1 MDGFIIV
8 YYRMIK
14 CLKELLLQEQVVV
27 DFLFASEMDL
37 NGLYICSYMVCP
49 VDTEQLDYTEHKL
62 DFGVIPC
69 NFGPFNY
76 IFPLPIFLFP
86 YKLDYDCM
94 L

>member
-27 DFLFASEMDL
+27 DFLFVSEMDL

-49 VDTEQLDYTEHKL
+49 VDTETTWLHWT
-62 DFGVIPC
+62 
-69 NFGPFNY
+69 
-76 IFPLPIFLFP
+76 
-86 YKLDYDCM
+86 
-94 L
+94 